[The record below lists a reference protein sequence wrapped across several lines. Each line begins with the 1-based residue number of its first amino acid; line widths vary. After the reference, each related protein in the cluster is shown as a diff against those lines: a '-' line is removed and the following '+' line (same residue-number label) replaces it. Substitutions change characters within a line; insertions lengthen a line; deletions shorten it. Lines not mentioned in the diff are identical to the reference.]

1 MKKIFVKLAMLM
13 VIPTILLGC
22 GSSSDKGSDKKKSGK
37 IQVMVSISP
46 LKEFAEKVGGDK
58 VDVESLVPDNM
69 EAHDFELKTR
79 DVEKVMNEDLFIY
92 NGAGM
97 EDWLEQLEETASG
110 AEVKFIDSSE
120 NSDIIQ
126 VNNKQDPHLWLSL
139 IEAQNQCKT
148 IMEALCDID
157 KDNSSYY
164 KDNYN
169 KYAEELQELYSEY
182 SDKFKNVTTKDFI
195 TGHEAFGYLC
205 RDFGLEQKSLTDLFG
220 EGEAT
225 AKTYKELADYCKKNS
240 IKTIFSESS
249 ESSEEAKTLANEI
262 DGKVEEIYSLESSVK
277 GKNYIEAMRFNL
289 DKIYSSL
296 K

>member
-1 MKKIFVKLAMLM
+1 MKKIFIKLAMLM

-22 GSSSDKGSDKKKSGK
+22 GSSSDKSSEKKKSDK
-37 IQVMVSISP
+37 VQVMVSISP
-46 LKEFAEKVGGDK
+46 LKEFAEKIGGNK

-79 DVEKVMNEDLFIY
+79 DVENVMNEDLFIY

-97 EDWLEQLEETASG
+97 EDWLEQLEDTAS
-110 AEVKFIDSSE
+110 ESKVKFIDSSK
-120 NSDIIQ
+120 NSDIIE
-126 VNNKQDPHLWLSL
+126 VDNKQDPHLWLSL

-148 IMEALCDID
+148 IMEALCDVD

-164 KDNYN
+164 EDNYN
-169 KYAEELQELYSEY
+169 KYAEELQVLYSEY

-225 AKTYKELADYCKKNS
+225 AKTYKELADYCKKNN
-240 IKTIFSESS
+240 ILTIFSEST
-249 ESSEEAKTLANEI
+249 ESSEEAQTLANEI
-262 DGKVEEIYSLESSVK
+262 GGKVENIYSLESSVK
-277 GKNYIEAMRFNL
+277 DKNYIEAMRFNL
-289 DKIYSSL
+289 DKIYSAL

>member
-1 MKKIFVKLAMLM
+1 MKKIFIKLAMLM

-22 GSSSDKGSDKKKSGK
+22 GSSSDKSSDKKKSGK

-79 DVEKVMNEDLFIY
+79 DVENVMNEDLFIY

-110 AEVKFIDSSE
+110 SEVKFIDSSE

-225 AKTYKELADYCKKNS
+225 AKTYKELADYCKKNN